1 MLSYPADMA
10 ELADAPDLGSGVER
24 RAGSSPVIRIFY
36 KAWKPYDPVSH
47 CVGIF
52 RKGFCKGTSP
62 VPLHTL
68 GFFGKHEPWYFRFV
82 MCIRRPDSCLP
93 FGQGESGL
101 FSDCWW
107 RKPINK
113 RCVAVLFM
121 GFLLDG
127 LGLLSD

>member
-1 MLSYPADMA
+1 MLSYPSDMA
-10 ELADAPDLGSGVER
+10 ELADEPDLGSGVER

-52 RKGFCKGTSP
+52 RKGTSP

-68 GFFGKHEPWYFRFV
+68 GFFGSMSLGV
-82 MCIRRPDSCLP
+82 
-93 FGQGESGL
+93 
-101 FSDCWW
+101 SDCWW

-121 GFLLDG
+121 GFLLY
-127 LGLLSD
+127 SFV